1 MRFKINLLHFLLAT
15 VFLGTAISLYISN
28 MPRELVDLTAD
39 NFKKLVVD
47 MIARHLSLLRQIGD
61 LPVKP

>member
-15 VFLGTAISLYISN
+15 VFPGTAIGLYISN

-47 MIARHLSLLRQIGD
+47 NDRPALVAFTAD
-61 LPVKP
+61 W